1 VTVALGSG
9 FRWPEQEEVMFK
21 RVLVAAGLVAALAGG
36 AAVAIAQPQQGGGA
50 GIGGP
55 GRGMRGPGPRG
66 FGGPMGDLG
75 LRGIELTDAQRDQLR
90 TVMESHKQEFETVRT
105 KLREAHQGLAAAS
118 NGETVDEAAIRA
130 RTTALASAMADEA
143 ILRAKVRI
151 EVNGILTAEQLQKL
165 QERRQR
171 KPRG

>member
-1 VTVALGSG
+1 
-9 FRWPEQEEVMFK
+9 MFK

-36 AAVAIAQPQQGGGA
+36 AAVAIAQSPQDGGP

-55 GRGMRGPGPRG
+55 GRGGMRGGPRG

-75 LRGIELTDAQRDQLR
+75 LRGIDLTEAQREQLR
-90 TVMESHKQEFETVRT
+90 TIMGSHKQEFETVRT
-105 KLREAHQGLAAAS
+105 KLREAHQGLASATA
-118 NGETVDEAAIRA
+118 GQTVDESAIRA
-130 RTTALASAMADEA
+130 RSTALATALADEA
-143 ILRAKVRI
+143 ILRAKVRV
-151 EVNGILTAEQLQKL
+151 EVNGILTAEQLQQL

>member
-1 VTVALGSG
+1 
-9 FRWPEQEEVMFK
+9 MFK

-36 AAVAIAQPQQGGGA
+36 AAVAIAQSPQSGKP

-55 GRGMRGPGPRG
+55 DRGGMRGGPRG

-75 LRGIELTDAQRDQLR
+75 LRGIDLTDAQREQLR
-90 TVMESHKQEFETVRT
+90 TIMESHKQEFEAVRT
-105 KLREAHQGLAAAS
+105 KLREAHQGLATAAT
-118 NGETVDEAAIRA
+118 GQTVDEAAIRA
-130 RTTALASAMADEA
+130 RSTTLASALADEA

-151 EVNGILTAEQLQKL
+151 EVNGILTAEQLQQV

>member
-1 VTVALGSG
+1 
-9 FRWPEQEEVMFK
+9 MFK

-36 AAVAIAQPQQGGGA
+36 AAIAVAQSPQGGGP

-55 GRGMRGPGPRG
+55 GRGGMRGGPRG

-75 LRGIELTDAQRDQLR
+75 LRGIDLTDAQRDQLR
-90 TVMESHKQEFETVRT
+90 TIMESHKQEFEAVRT
-105 KLREAHQGLAAAS
+105 KLREAHQGLATATNAQA
-118 NGETVDEAAIRA
+118 VDEAAIRA
-130 RTTALASAMADEA
+130 RSTALATALADEA
-143 ILRAKVRI
+143 ILRAKVRV
-151 EVNGILTAEQLQKL
+151 EVNGILTAEQLQQL